1 MNVMNLRD
9 NLPEGTVAAVVQSRA
24 GLCTDE
30 FYHQFVSDATEIVS
44 GARGEPWWDL
54 MQLADAAFDIEDVED
69 RIDTLERYADIAER
83 ALHVEGFSVNW
94 DDGFA
99 IHP

>member
-1 MNVMNLRD
+1 MT
-9 NLPEGTVAAVVQSRA
+9 LPANTLAAVIQSRA

-30 FYHQFVSDATEIVS
+30 LFHQFISDATCIVS